1 MSSAPIDWQVHLYHD
16 RMWQMSKILFILL
29 QLVNFWNGY
38 ERFIGSQY
46 NHLNK
51 QDIDSFSGIGN
62 AFSMGLELEE
72 ADIENS
78 DFPPG
83 CFHPVDDSLAFHPH
97 VDPWDF

>member
-1 MSSAPIDWQVHLYHD
+1 MITV
-16 RMWQMSKILFILL
+16 K
-29 QLVNFWNGY
+29 NFVFHVAIGQDGY
-38 ERFIGSQY
+38 ECFIGSQD

-51 QDIDSFSGIGN
+51 QDVDSFLGIDN

-83 CFHPVDDSLAFHPH
+83 CFHPVDDSLAFHRH
-97 VDPWDF
+97 VCP